1 MNLFNEIFHD
11 GIKLVLFDAD
21 GVLYK
26 EDHVLSGANK
36 VINLLVE
43 EGKQVFVLTNNSTKT
58 REQLSDKLNSFGIPL
73 KPENILSSAY
83 LTSKVVA
90 KNYPHAKVYVV
101 GEQGLKEELTNKNLE
116 VLNPWQEKNTEDY
129 FDFPLNDV
137 QCLIVGMDRQLTY
150 TKLARAMN
158 ILTKETIQFIAT
170 NADITFPTPNGL
182 VPGGGAMINILETL
196 SNKKVNI
203 IVGKPKP
210 LMFQMALE
218 LAKANTEETL
228 MFGDRLETDIIGAK
242 KVGIQSVFISTGV
255 SSHKELAE
263 MPEKY
268 QPDMV
273 ISKLSDLLER

>member
-11 GIKLVLFDAD
+11 GIKLVLFDGD

-26 EDHVLSGANK
+26 EDHVLSGANEI
-36 VINLLVE
+36 INILIE

-58 REQLSDKLNSFGIPL
+58 RKQLSDKLNSFGIPL
-73 KPENILSSAY
+73 KSESILSSAY

-101 GEQGLKEELTNKNLE
+101 GEQGLKEELVNENIE
-116 VLNPWQEKNTEDY
+116 VLNTWQEENTEDY

-137 QCLIVGMDRQLTY
+137 QCLIVGMDRHLTY

-158 ILTKETIQFIAT
+158 ILAKDNVQFIAT

-196 SNKKVNI
+196 SNKKVNL
-203 IVGKPKP
+203 IVGKPRP
-210 LMFQMALE
+210 LMFQMALD
-218 LAKANTEETL
+218 LAKANKKETL

-273 ISKLSDLLER
+273 ISNLSDLL